1 MVEAGNREQRRATA
15 TAEATQKRTA
25 TVNPMSSK
33 TTQPEILLPGEPVH
47 KRFGGAGGAFRDE
60 NLDLLSRVLDT
71 WFRVPGT
78 SIRFGL
84 DGIIGFVPGVGDFL
98 AGAASCIIV
107 LAAFFRGV
115 PLVTIARMVTNL
127 VIEVG
132 VGMVPVLGNLFDI
145 GWRAN
150 RRNYHLL
157 ESSLYGPARDT
168 WRDWMFMG
176 LLALGLIALAM
187 LPFLLLLWIGHAM
200 VHDVRTYGWW

>member
-1 MVEAGNREQRRATA
+1 M
-15 TAEATQKRTA
+15 
-25 TVNPMSSK
+25 
-33 TTQPEILLPGEPVH
+33 
-47 KRFGGAGGAFRDE
+47 GGAGGVFRDE

-71 WFRVPGT
+71 WFRIPGT
-78 SIRFGL
+78 NIRFGL

-115 PLVTIARMVTNL
+115 PLVTVARMVTNL

-157 ESSLYGPARDT
+157 EQSLTGVRRDT
-168 WRDWMFMG
+168 WKDWVFMG
-176 LLALGLIALAM
+176 LLALGLVLLAM
-187 LPFLLLLWIGHAM
+187 LPFLLLLWIGGAVLHQLGM
-200 VHDVRTYGWW
+200 PGWR

>member
-1 MVEAGNREQRRATA
+1 
-15 TAEATQKRTA
+15 
-25 TVNPMSSK
+25 MSEK
-33 TTQPEILLPGEPVH
+33 TMQPEILPPGVGQP
-47 KRFGGAGGAFRDE
+47 RPRMGGAGGVFRDE

-71 WFRVPGT
+71 WYRIPGT
-78 SIRFGL
+78 NIRVGL

-115 PLVTIARMVTNL
+115 PLVTVARMVTNL

-157 ESSLYGPARDT
+157 EQSLTGVRRDT
-168 WRDWMFMG
+168 WKDWVFMG
-176 LLALGLIALAM
+176 LLALGLVLLAM
-187 LPFLLLLWIGHAM
+187 LPFLLLLWIGGAVLHQLGM
-200 VHDVRTYGWW
+200 PGWR

>member
-1 MVEAGNREQRRATA
+1 M
-15 TAEATQKRTA
+15 
-25 TVNPMSSK
+25 
-33 TTQPEILLPGEPVH
+33 
-47 KRFGGAGGAFRDE
+47 FRDE

-71 WFRVPGT
+71 WFRIPGT
-78 SIRFGL
+78 NIRFGL

-107 LAAFFRGV
+107 LAAFVRGV
-115 PLVTIARMVTNL
+115 PLVTVARMVVNL

-157 ESSLYGPARDT
+157 EQSLTGARRDT
-168 WRDWMFMG
+168 WKDWVFMG
-176 LLALGLIALAM
+176 LLALGLIVLAM
-187 LPFLLLLWIGHAM
+187 LPFLLLLWIGGAM
-200 VHDVRTYGWW
+200 LHQLGMPGWR